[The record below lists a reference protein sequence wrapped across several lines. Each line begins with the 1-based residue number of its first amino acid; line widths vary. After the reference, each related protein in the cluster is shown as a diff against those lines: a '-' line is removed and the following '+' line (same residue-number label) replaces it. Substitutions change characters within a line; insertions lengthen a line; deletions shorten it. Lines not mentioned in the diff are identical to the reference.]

1 MNIRVLLKV
10 IRRILKEIRFKLLFD
25 ILLRN
30 RNISLIRWQ
39 IKNPK
44 FKKSLG
50 FIQISESL
58 LSNKFLKLVFY
69 DFYAYYFTIFP
80 ICGHFACTFKNI
92 CNSENIFFSIF
103 CKVSNFCL
111 LA

>member
-50 FIQISESL
+50 FIQISESV
-58 LSNKFLKLVFY
+58 LSNNFFKTSFLRLL
-69 DFYAYYFTIFP
+69 
-80 ICGHFACTFKNI
+80 
-92 CNSENIFFSIF
+92 
-103 CKVSNFCL
+103 CL
-111 LA
+111 LFYRLPNMWSLCLYF